1 MQTLFT
7 RFFLYRRLYR
17 RSYRNIFLC
26 LLYSSLLA
34 CAGIGKEEEVKPSA
48 KELYEEAQY
57 AIDAAEFQ
65 TAVKNLESLEAQYP
79 FDPYAKQ
86 AQLDIAYAYYKFDE
100 LDAATS
106 AVDRFARLHPRDPN
120 MDYVYYLKGLIN
132 FNRGQGLLDAWFP
145 RHPSRHDPAVLQQAF
160 NDFSSL
166 VSRFPDSKYA
176 GDAHRRMIYLRDQL
190 AEKEIQIAEF
200 YIKRKSWISSA
211 RRAETVIE
219 NYPSTVW
226 TKRALEILQLS
237 YKKLGMTKLAGD
249 TQRIIDYNDFSGVA
263 ATAEPTKKLI
273 EPPSS
278 L

>member
-1 MQTLFT
+1 LLSLSLF
-7 RFFLYRRLYR
+7 
-17 RSYRNIFLC
+17 
-26 LLYSSLLA
+26 A
-34 CAGIGKEEEVKPSA
+34 CAGLEKEEEKPSA
-48 KELYEEAQY
+48 KELYEEAQS

-106 AVDRFARLHPRDPN
+106 AVERFARLHPRDPN

-166 VSRFPDSKYA
+166 VTRFPDSKYA
-176 GDAHRRMIYLRDQL
+176 GDAHKRMIYLRDQL

-211 RRAETVIE
+211 KRAEAVIK
-219 NYPSTVW
+219 NYPNTVW
-226 TKRALEILQLS
+226 TKRALEILLLS
-237 YKKLGMTKLAGD
+237 YQKLGLTELATD
-249 TQRIIDYNDFSGVA
+249 TQKIIDYNDFSGV
-263 ATAEPTKKLI
+263 TSTVEPTDELAD
-273 EPPSS
+273 PPST

>member
-1 MQTLFT
+1 MPQHLF
-7 RFFLYRRLYR
+7 
-17 RSYRNIFLC
+17 RSLSYYLS
-26 LLYSSLLA
+26 LSLLLLSLVS
-34 CAGIGKEEEVKPSA
+34 CAGMDKEEAAKPSA
-48 KELYEEAQY
+48 KELYEEAQS

-100 LDAATS
+100 LDAATN

-166 VSRFPDSKYA
+166 VKRFPDSKYA

-226 TKRALEILQLS
+226 TKRALEIMLQS
-237 YKKLGMTKLAGD
+237 YKKLGLNKLAED
-249 TQRIIDYNDFSGVA
+249 TQRVIDYNDFSGVA
-263 ATAEPTKKLI
+263 SSDKPLTDVAT
-273 EPPSS
+273 PPSN